1 MIFVFICYQNQSKP
15 IEMMYQEDEIPFRNI
30 PEEKLQVLELPYV
43 QNELSMLILLPEE
56 TQDGSDPLL
65 KVSKPRCYELVWCYV
80 LYVKHN

>member
-1 MIFVFICYQNQSKP
+1 
-15 IEMMYQEDEIPFRNI
+15 MMYQEKEIPFRNI

-65 KVSKPRCYELVWCYV
+65 KVSKTRTSLV
-80 LYVKHN
+80 LYVKHKSFLDFGLFDSWRAS